1 MKAFANQRFQAE
13 NRVSL
18 KMDVSFSD
26 HSFIIGRF
34 GRGIQNVS
42 HETNCLIHFPDSNK
56 NKQYEKSNQVSISG
70 PAEGVLEARR
80 RIRKLLPISFA
91 FVISDVHHNEAM
103 YHVGPQKFEVRPRL
117 QEYINV
123 G

>member
-1 MKAFANQRFQAE
+1 
-13 NRVSL
+13 
-18 KMDVSFSD
+18 MDVSFSD

-70 PAEGVLEARR
+70 PPEGVLEARR

-91 FVISDVHHNEAM
+91 FVIGGEDHNEAM
-103 YHVGPQKFEVRPRL
+103 WQVGPQLFETRPRV
-117 QEYINV
+117 QEMINV
-123 G
+123 SRPGSFGLHSPPGGY